1 VAAAATN
8 QPLQARLSQ
17 TPTAN
22 ELLLHPEDLPKPEP
36 GPAEFRTELA
46 QPTNTELSGKL
57 IDSMIELEQLQRQLK
72 SLPEGEPSHAMT
84 ARAQALLE
92 RIEAD
97 ADWLVARNDAIQ
109 AQAGDEVSG
118 RTQGLIGAGVVT
130 GVMGVN
136 TGVRIG
142 MGAIGVPAFTC
153 ASNVL
158 EVALN
163 LSELRARQRDG
174 DRILNINSVYHKDLA
189 VLGGQI
195 RDLQWANYEEGQD
208 DTDFEVLYDIPEI
221 PDMSTNN
228 MLPV

>member
-1 VAAAATN
+1 VSAATLGVAGFAVAAAATN
-8 QPLQARLSQ
+8 QLLQARLSQ

-22 ELLLHPEDLPKPEP
+22 ELLLNPENLPEREP
-36 GPAEFRTELA
+36 GPNEFLTERG
-46 QPTNTELSGKL
+46 QRVDGELSQRL
-57 IDSMIELEQLQRQLK
+57 IDGLSQLGQLDQHLIDLPDGPQAQAIAAQR
-72 SLPEGEPSHAMT
+72 
-84 ARAQALLE
+84 QALLE

-163 LSELRARQRDG
+163 LRELLARQRDG
-174 DRILNINSVYHKDLA
+174 DRMQGIHSGYHEDLA
-189 VLGGQI
+189 VLSGQI
-195 RDLQWANYEEGQD
+195 RDLQWANIEEGQD
-208 DTDFEVLYDIPEI
+208 DTDFV
-221 PDMSTNN
+221 M
-228 MLPV
+228 VQV